1 MPRLTPQKFRALTKN
16 KIQDI
21 AKNNPGQLVGL
32 IDEMKDL
39 VIKQATNIY
48 KRGNNPLAFESL
60 LAKSP
65 QIFQTAPSNNT
76 TTQREIAL
84 QLLDTYKSKTMTVKG
99 AEAAAHEENIRIF
112 GGFWEKRLVTKKI
125 KNEKG
130 KVIGEKQVIQEYQV
144 ANYKMSPL
152 ERYKFWAM
160 YQQIKDEAPAPDSD
174 KILQAMQNV
183 VKERGTGKQAKTIDA
198 IIGNFLDEHGEFD
211 REFINDS
218 IAEIKRITGFS
229 YS

>member
-1 MPRLTPQKFRALTKN
+1 MASLTPQKFRALTKK

-21 AKNNPGQLVGL
+21 AKNNPKRLVGL

-39 VIKQATNIY
+39 VIKQANNIY

-60 LAKSP
+60 IAKSP
-65 QIFQTAPSNNT
+65 QIFQTAPSNNL

-99 AEAAAHEENIRIF
+99 AEAAAHSENIRIF

-125 KNEKG
+125 KDEKG
-130 KVIGEKQVIQEYQV
+130 NVIGEKQVIQEYQV

-160 YQQIKDEAPAPDSD
+160 YQQIKDESPKIDSD
-174 KILQAMQNV
+174 VILQAMQNV
-183 VKERGTGKQAKTIDA
+183 MHERGAGEHAKTIDA
-198 IIGNFLDEHGEFD
+198 VIGNFLDEYGEFD
-211 REFINDS
+211 REFIDDS
-218 IAEIKRITGFS
+218 IAEIERITGFS
-229 YS
+229 YF